1 MTASMHCDI
10 VSAEQQLYSGR
21 VEMIVAAGVEGD
33 LGILPGHAPLL
44 TRLNPGPVRIIKKQG
59 EEEMLYYV
67 TGGFLEVQ
75 PNVVTIL
82 ADTAVRA
89 EDMDAA
95 AAESAKQMAKEA
107 LEGQHSEMDY
117 SRAAAQLAE
126 AVAQLRTIEQL
137 KKKYGGSGSRG

>member
-1 MTASMHCDI
+1 MAMTMHCDI
-10 VSAEQQLYSGR
+10 VSAEQQIYSGR

-44 TRLNPGPVRIIKKQG
+44 TRLKPGPIRIIKKQQED
-59 EEEMLYYV
+59 EELYYV

-75 PNVVTIL
+75 PNVITIL

-95 AAESAKQMAKEA
+95 AAENAKQQAKEA

-137 KKKYGGSGSRG
+137 KKKYGGTGSRG

>member
-1 MTASMHCDI
+1 MAMTMHCDI
-10 VSAEQQLYSGR
+10 VSAEHQIYSGR

-44 TRLNPGPVRIIKKQG
+44 TRLKPGPVRIIKKQQED
-59 EEEMLYYV
+59 EELYYV

-95 AAESAKQMAKEA
+95 AAENAKEQAKDA

-137 KKKYGGSGSRG
+137 KKKYGGTGSRG

>member
-1 MTASMHCDI
+1 MTMHCDI
-10 VSAEQQLYSGR
+10 VSAEQQIYSGR

-44 TRLNPGPVRIIKKQG
+44 TRLKPGPIRIIKKQQED
-59 EEEMLYYV
+59 EELYYV

-75 PNVVTIL
+75 PNVITIL

-95 AAESAKQMAKEA
+95 AAESAKQQAKEA

-137 KKKYGGSGSRG
+137 KKKYGGTGSRG

>member
-1 MTASMHCDI
+1 MAMTMHCDI

-44 TRLNPGPVRIIKKQG
+44 TRLKPGPVRIVKKVG
-59 EEEMLYYV
+59 EDELLYYV

-75 PNVVTIL
+75 PDVVTIL

-95 AAESAKQMAKEA
+95 AAESAKQLAKEA

-137 KKKYGGSGSRG
+137 KKKYGKG

>member
-1 MTASMHCDI
+1 MVKTMHCDI

-44 TRLNPGPVRIIKKQG
+44 TRLKPGPVRIVKKVG
-59 EEEMLYYV
+59 EDELLYYV

-75 PNVVTIL
+75 PDVVTIL

-95 AAESAKQMAKEA
+95 AAESAKQLAKEA

-137 KKKYGGSGSRG
+137 KKKYGKG